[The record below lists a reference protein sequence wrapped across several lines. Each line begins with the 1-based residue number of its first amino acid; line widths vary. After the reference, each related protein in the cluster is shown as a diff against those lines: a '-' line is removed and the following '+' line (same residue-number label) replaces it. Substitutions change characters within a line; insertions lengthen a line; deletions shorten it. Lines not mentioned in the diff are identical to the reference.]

1 MLRNAAQLLSFVFHP
16 LLILT
21 YILIVWLLLNPYEFG
36 VYGIRDRQAHFLIGV
51 TLLTTFIIPGMCVL
65 IMYKL
70 EMVDSWTLRNKQ
82 DRVGPFII
90 TGVLYLWMFLQFNG
104 SSVLPRAFAVF
115 TLGIVLSLLLGFL
128 INLFD
133 KISLHAMGMGGLVGM
148 LVLTLALSDYWVIS
162 VEPPVFGFEEISL
175 IYLILGGVFFAGLVG
190 TARLV
195 LQAHQ
200 PSQIYGGYLVG
211 FATQFLALQLIG

>member
-1 MLRNAAQLLSFVFHP
+1 MLLRAAQFLSFVFHP

-21 YILIVWLLLNPYEFG
+21 YILVVWLLLNPYEFG
-36 VYGIRDRQAHFLIGV
+36 VYGIRDGQAHFLIGV
-51 TLLTTFIIPGMCVL
+51 TFLTTFVIPGMCVL

-70 EMVDSWTLRNKQ
+70 EMVDSWTLRDKR

-115 TLGIVLSLLLGFL
+115 TLGIVLALLVGFL
-128 INLFD
+128 VTLFD

-148 LVLTLALSDYWVIS
+148 LVLTLALSDYHLIAVD
-162 VEPPVFGFEEISL
+162 PPIFGFEEISL
-175 IYLILGGVFFAGLVG
+175 VYLILGGVLFAGLVG
-190 TARLV
+190 TARL
-195 LQAHQ
+195 LLRAHRPDQ
-200 PSQIYGGYLVG
+200 VYGGYLVG
-211 FATQFLALQLIG
+211 FATQFVALLILN

>member
-1 MLRNAAQLLSFVFHP
+1 MLRTVAQLLSFVFHP

-21 YILIVWLLLNPYEFG
+21 YMLVVWLLLNPYEFG
-36 VYGIRDRQAHFLIGV
+36 VYGIRDQQAHLLIGI
-51 TLLTTFIIPGMCVL
+51 TFLTTFLIPGMCVM
-65 IMYKL
+65 IMVKL
-70 EMVDSWTLRNKQ
+70 EMVDSWTLKDKQ

-115 TLGIVLSLLLGFL
+115 TLGIILALLIGFL

-148 LVLTLALSDYWVIS
+148 LILTLLLSNYRIIAVD
-162 VEPPVFGFEEISL
+162 PPVLGFEEISL
-175 IYLILGGVFFAGLVG
+175 LYLILGGVFFAGLVG
-190 TARLV
+190 TARLI
-195 LQAHQ
+195 LEAHR
-200 PSQIYGGYLVG
+200 PNQIWGGYLVG
-211 FATQFLALQLIG
+211 FATQFVALQILG